1 MSVPDV
7 LRRLLTAPGPS
18 GYEQAPAAVFRE
30 ACAEFAEV
38 THDTVGSTVA
48 RVAGTGGGPVLAI
61 VGHIDEIGL
70 IVHHIDDDGF
80 LWFTSVGGWDPTI
93 LVGQR
98 LEIATRNGP
107 VAGVVGKKPIH
118 L

>member
-1 MSVPDV
+1 MSAGLPDV

-30 ACAEFAEV
+30 ECAKFAEV

-48 RVAGTGGGPVLAI
+48 RVKGTGDGPVLAI

-80 LWFTSVGGWDPTI
+80 LWFTGVGGWDPVI
-93 LVGQR
+93 LSASGSR
-98 LEIATRNGP
+98 
-107 VAGVVGKKPIH
+107 
-118 L
+118 